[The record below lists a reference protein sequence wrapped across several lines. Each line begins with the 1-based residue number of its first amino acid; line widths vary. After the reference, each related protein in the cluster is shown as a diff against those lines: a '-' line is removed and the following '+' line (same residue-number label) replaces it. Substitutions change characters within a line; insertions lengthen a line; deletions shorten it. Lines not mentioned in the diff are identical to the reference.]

1 MVLLLN
7 VTKLLLDSAI
17 IGPFKVTAPDK
28 ITTVAPFVTLKEQA
42 VILSE
47 VSKVLSITADVEA
60 VGALG
65 DQLPFQ
71 VTISLSVTATVAAL
85 TAQGED
91 P

>member
-1 MVLLLN
+1 M
-7 VTKLLLDSAI
+7 
-17 IGPFKVTAPDK
+17 
-28 ITTVAPFVTLKEQA
+28 
-42 VILSE
+42 
-47 VSKVLSITADVEA
+47 LSITADVEA

-91 P
+91 S